1 MRFPT
6 MAAIDAA
13 TFGKLAD
20 DDEWQCVY
28 KPRSGAQIPIVA
40 IINDD
45 LLEAVD
51 ENGALITVPRREAEI
66 LRTAIN
72 EPEEGA
78 ILIHKSI
85 HYRLLKMIRRDEG
98 SSVWSIARPGT

>member
-20 DDEWQCVY
+20 DDEWQCIY

-40 IINDD
+40 IINDVD
-45 LLEAVD
+45 LEAYND
-51 ENGALITVPRREAEI
+51 SGALITIQRREAEI
-66 LRTAIN
+66 LRAAIN